1 MPHLTFALWN
11 TKRAASAAQQP
22 AEAEADTPWRNNIQR
37 WRLAV
42 ASSNT
47 IFLYDFL
54 YDGTV
59 DVFSPAFSLSMPVEN
74 YTLQASSVQLPA
86 GYALKSARSGTTDL
100 LKEPLRVTARGAAPV
115 VITLAAA
122 SPPPWVKLEGRLTDL
137 DKLKGTP
144 TEIAIL
150 NADLPAPMTAK
161 IGPDGRFE
169 FPMALRG
176 TYDVYLRPVTDSFR
190 RTLTIDGAG
199 VVNLEMSAVPPLMT
213 VSGKL
218 TGIPEKHGYEI
229 EAALVS
235 KTYGC
240 DSLWGPCFQSAG
252 PSLVTGL
259 MDGSFAFNEVQAG
272 DYRSLVRVC
281 NPGSAEAR
289 RAVKPGNTVSL
300 PAPPEW
306 LATPSCSTFEGPPV
320 YVTNRDVSMMFPV
333 DSLFSMERHTRTVI
347 GRLTLEGK
355 PIPLRFSLQLVDS
368 QQQAT
373 SRPTLVESSSEGTF
387 WFKAVDGE
395 YNVTVNLPFGAT
407 IQSFVRGNADLLKQP
422 LRVTW
427 ANKNDVLLE
436 LSLGPKNQLSTVSG
450 RVSGTDSA
458 RSPVNLILAGGS
470 FSQSFETALN
480 RDGTFAISGVP
491 PGLYELALGGG
502 LKRNVSGTIL
512 IGEFVAD
519 RIHRAEDVRGLEIVV
534 PPVEDEPAI
543 LRNPR

>member
-1 MPHLTFALWN
+1 
-11 TKRAASAAQQP
+11 
-22 AEAEADTPWRNNIQR
+22 
-37 WRLAV
+37 
-42 ASSNT
+42 
-47 IFLYDFL
+47 
-54 YDGTV
+54 
-59 DVFSPAFSLSMPVEN
+59 
-74 YTLQASSVQLPA
+74 
-86 GYALKSARSGTTDL
+86 
-100 LKEPLRVTARGAAPV
+100 
-115 VITLAAA
+115 
-122 SPPPWVKLEGRLTDL
+122 
-137 DKLKGTP
+137 
-144 TEIAIL
+144 
-150 NADLPAPMTAK
+150 
-161 IGPDGRFE
+161 
-169 FPMALRG
+169 
-176 TYDVYLRPVTDSFR
+176 
-190 RTLTIDGAG
+190 
-199 VVNLEMSAVPPLMT
+199 
-213 VSGKL
+213 
-218 TGIPEKHGYEI
+218 
-229 EAALVS
+229 
-235 KTYGC
+235 
-240 DSLWGPCFQSAG
+240 
-252 PSLVTGL
+252 
-259 MDGSFAFNEVQAG
+259 
-272 DYRSLVRVC
+272 
-281 NPGSAEAR
+281 
-289 RAVKPGNTVSL
+289 
-300 PAPPEW
+300 
-306 LATPSCSTFEGPPV
+306 
-320 YVTNRDVSMMFPV
+320 MMFPV